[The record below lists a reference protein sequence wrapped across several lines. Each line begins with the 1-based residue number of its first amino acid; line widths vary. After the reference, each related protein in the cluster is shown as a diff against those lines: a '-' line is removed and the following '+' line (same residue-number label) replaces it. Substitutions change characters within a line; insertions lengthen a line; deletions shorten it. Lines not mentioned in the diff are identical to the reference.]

1 MNPQIQLI
9 LGYIIIAICAMGGI
23 YGGYLV
29 TDGYVRKR
37 EQKTESKPKEKPI
50 VFLNNATISPILV
63 NGKQNLEQFKIS
75 FELKNIGD
83 KEITINKNKVYV
95 VDLKNHK
102 YKKIEEEINPQ
113 TLYPDGPAISPFLVG
128 YSKEMLKT
136 YHYFILIIEDNN
148 DKGEYF
154 FRKIQKLKAL
164 PSTYDMNLLA
174 VSKKEEELLKNML
187 IYLINEGIEQSKFLK
202 ENLKI

>member
-1 MNPQIQLI
+1 MPPLRFEEKQVIFILGEKKMNPQIQLI

-83 KEITINKNKVYV
+83 KEITINNNK
-95 VDLKNHK
+95 
-102 YKKIEEEINPQ
+102 
-113 TLYPDGPAISPFLVG
+113 
-128 YSKEMLKT
+128 
-136 YHYFILIIEDNN
+136 
-148 DKGEYF
+148 
-154 FRKIQKLKAL
+154 
-164 PSTYDMNLLA
+164 
-174 VSKKEEELLKNML
+174 
-187 IYLINEGIEQSKFLK
+187 
-202 ENLKI
+202 